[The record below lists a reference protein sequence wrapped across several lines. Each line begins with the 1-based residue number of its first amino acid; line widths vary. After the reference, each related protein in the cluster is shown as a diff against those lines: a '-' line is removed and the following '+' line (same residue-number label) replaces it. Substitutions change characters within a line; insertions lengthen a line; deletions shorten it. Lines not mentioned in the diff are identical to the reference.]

1 MIHRHGAT
9 PLGLGWLSV
18 QRMRDCFADLLRL
31 LAGDESPG
39 RSIADLGCGYG
50 ALFDHVRSLPA
61 LRQGRYIG
69 YDITAAMLEAA
80 RQRILDPRACFI
92 QSDRPLEEVDYSF
105 VSGTYNLALGADP
118 VDWTRYIEASLE
130 QLATTSRRGFAF
142 NMLNR
147 PARLDPDM
155 YYGDPD
161 LWLSRCQAL
170 YSTSA
175 RLIQGRDGVH
185 WTLLVPLV

>member
-1 MIHRHGAT
+1 MINRHGAT

-18 QRMRDCFADLLRL
+18 QRMRDCFGDLLRL
-31 LAGDESPG
+31 LARDETPG

-50 ALFDHVRSLPA
+50 ALFDHARSLPA
-61 LRQGRYIG
+61 LRQGGYIG

-80 RQRILDPRACFI
+80 RQRILDPRARFI

-118 VDWTRYIEASLE
+118 AEWTRYIETSLD

-161 LWLSRCQAL
+161 LWLARCRAL
-170 YSTSA
+170 YSPA
-175 RLIQGRDGVH
+175 AQLIQGRDGVH
-185 WTLLVPLV
+185 WTVLVPLL